1 MMNRAETL
9 DATESILKRAGFQ
22 ICERCVA
29 RPSCFDLVARREKQL
44 ALMKVP
50 VNVGSIYAKCAS
62 ELQTI
67 SWCFSAAPLFIGEK
81 SRDKPLE
88 GDTVYSRY
96 NIYTFNLRTLEDIVC
111 RKTYPLVEAGP
122 GGYYVKLDGG
132 TVRKNRQKLGLS
144 VGKLAE
150 MVGISRR
157 TLYGY
162 EKSMAKASVS
172 VAYKLEWI
180 LGVPLVQPIDV
191 FQRGLQGTGF
201 LAAAKRMII
210 RNRFLK
216 DVLGK
221 LSRFDISVT
230 PTERAPFDFI
240 VQFPDEQLNI
250 VGGVTDGKE
259 QDIDQRTK
267 EIISVSKLVEAQP
280 VFITD
285 GQQAPNN
292 DIPLIRYR
300 ELMGIKYPKEFI
312 ALL

>member
-1 MMNRAETL
+1 MMKRAETL
-9 DATESILKRAGFQ
+9 DAIESILKEAGFQ
-22 ICERCVA
+22 ISDRCVA
-29 RPSCFDLVARREKQL
+29 RPGCFDLVARREKQL
-44 ALMKVP
+44 AFMGVP
-50 VNVGSIYAKCAS
+50 FNVGSICAKTAS

-67 SWCFSAAPLFIGEK
+67 SRCFSAALLFIGEK

-88 GDTVYSRY
+88 DDTVYSRY
-96 NIYTFNLRTLEDIVC
+96 NIYTLNLRTLENIVC
-111 RKTYPLVEAGP
+111 RKMYPLVEAGP

-132 TVRKNRQKLGLS
+132 AIRENRQKLGLS

-162 EKSMAKASVS
+162 EKGMAKASVS

-191 FQRGLQGTGF
+191 FKEAFQCGGF
-201 LAAAKRMII
+201 LAATKRMIVK
-210 RNRFLK
+210 NRFLK
-216 DVLGK
+216 AVLRK
-221 LSRFDISVT
+221 LSHFGISVT
-230 PTERAPFDFI
+230 ATERAPFDFI
-240 VQFPDEQLNI
+240 VQFPEEQLNI
-250 VGGVTDGKE
+250 IGGVTDGKE
-259 QDIDQRTK
+259 QDVDQRTK
-267 EIISVSKLVEAQP
+267 EIVSIGEIVKARP

-292 DIPLIRYR
+292 DIPLIRYK
-300 ELMGIKYPKEFI
+300 ELMGIRYPKELI

>member
-216 DVLGK
+216 AVLGK
-221 LSRFDISVT
+221 LSRFDVSVT

-300 ELMGIKYPKEFI
+300 ELMGIKYQKEFI

>member
-1 MMNRAETL
+1 MMKRAETL
-9 DATESILKRAGFQ
+9 EATESILKEAGFQ
-22 ICERCVA
+22 ISERCIA
-29 RPSCFDLVARREKQL
+29 RPGCFDLVARREKQL
-44 ALMKVP
+44 AFMGVP
-50 VNVGSIYAKCAS
+50 ANVGNICVKAAS

-67 SWCFSAAPLFIGEK
+67 SRCFSAALLFIGEK

-88 GDTVYSRY
+88 DDTVYSRY
-96 NIYTFNLRTLEDIVC
+96 NIYTFNLETLENIVC
-111 RKTYPLVEAGP
+111 RKMYPLVEAGP
-122 GGYYVKLDGG
+122 GGCYVKLDGG
-132 TVRKNRQKLGLS
+132 TIRKKRQKLGLS
-144 VGKLAE
+144 VGELAE

-191 FQRGLQGTGF
+191 FKKGFQHGGF
-201 LAAAKRMII
+201 LAATKRMIVK
-210 RNRFLK
+210 NRFLK
-216 DVLGK
+216 AVLKK
-221 LSRFDISVT
+221 LSHFSISVT

-240 VQFPDEQLNI
+240 VQFPEEQLNI
-250 VGGVTDGKE
+250 IGGITDGKE
-259 QDIDQRTK
+259 QDVDQRTK
-267 EIISVSKLVEAQP
+267 EIVSIGEIVKARP

-292 DIPLIRYR
+292 DILLIRYK
-300 ELMGIKYPKEFI
+300 ELMGIRYPKELI

>member
-1 MMNRAETL
+1 MTKRAEAL

-22 ICERCVA
+22 VSERCVA
-29 RPSCFDLVARREKQL
+29 RPSCFDLVVRREKQL

-50 VNVGSIYAKCAS
+50 INVGSVYIRAAS

-67 SWCFSAAPLFIGEK
+67 SKCFSAAPLFIGEN

-88 GDTVYSRY
+88 DDTVYSRY
-96 NIYTFNLRTLEDIVC
+96 DIYTINLKTLEDIVC
-111 RKTYPLVEAGP
+111 RKMYPLVEAGP
-122 GGYYVKLDGG
+122 GGYYVKLNGG
-132 TVRKNRQKLGLS
+132 TIRKSRQKLGMS

-162 EKSMAKASVS
+162 EKGMAKASVS

-191 FQRGLQGTGF
+191 FKSGFQDAGF
-201 LAAAKRMII
+201 LAAARRMIV

-216 DVLGK
+216 AVLRK
-221 LSRFDISVT
+221 LSHFGMSVT
-230 PTERAPFDFI
+230 PTERAPFDFV
-240 VQFPDEQLNI
+240 VQFPEEQLNI
-250 VGGVTDGKE
+250 IGGVTDRKE
-259 QDIDQRTK
+259 QDVDQRTK
-267 EIISVSKLVEAQP
+267 EIISVSEIVEAQP
-280 VFITD
+280 LFITD

-292 DIPLIRYR
+292 KIPLIRYG
-300 ELMGIKYPKEFI
+300 ELMGIKYLRELI
-312 ALL
+312 DLL

>member
-1 MMNRAETL
+1 MMKRAEAL

-22 ICERCVA
+22 VSERCVA

-50 VNVGSIYAKCAS
+50 INVGSVYTRAAS

-67 SWCFSAAPLFIGEK
+67 SKCFSAAPLFIGEN

-88 GDTVYSRY
+88 DDTVYSRY
-96 NIYTFNLRTLEDIVC
+96 DIYTINLRTLEDIVC
-111 RKTYPLVEAGP
+111 RKMPPLVEAGP
-122 GGYYVKLDGG
+122 GGYYVKLNGS
-132 TVRKNRQKLGLS
+132 TIRKSRQKLGMS

-162 EKSMAKASVS
+162 EKGMAKASVS

-191 FQRGLQGTGF
+191 FQGEFQDAGF
-201 LAAAKRMII
+201 LSAARRMIV

-216 DVLGK
+216 AVLRK
-221 LSRFDISVT
+221 LSHFGMSVT
-230 PTERAPFDFI
+230 PTERAPFDFV
-240 VQFPDEQLNI
+240 VQFPEEQLSI
-250 VGGVTDGKE
+250 IGGVTDRKE
-259 QDIDQRTK
+259 QDVDQRTK
-267 EIISVSKLVEAQP
+267 EIISISEVVEAQP
-280 VFITD
+280 LFITD

-292 DIPLIRYR
+292 DIPLIRYG
-300 ELMGIKYPKEFI
+300 ELMGIKYLRELI
-312 ALL
+312 DLL

>member
-1 MMNRAETL
+1 MTKRAETL
-9 DATESILKRAGFQ
+9 EAIESILKESGFQ
-22 ICERCVA
+22 ISERCVA
-29 RPSCFDLVARREKQL
+29 RPGCFDLVARREKQL
-44 ALMKVP
+44 AFMGVP
-50 VNVGSIYAKCAS
+50 VNVGSICVKAAS

-67 SWCFSAAPLFIGEK
+67 SRCFSAALLFIGEK

-88 GDTVYSRY
+88 DDTVYSRY
-96 NIYTFNLRTLEDIVC
+96 NIYTLNLRTLKNIVC
-111 RKTYPLVEAGP
+111 RKMYPLVEAEP

-132 TVRKNRQKLGLS
+132 AIRENRQKLGLS

-162 EKSMAKASVS
+162 EKGMAKASVS

-191 FQRGLQGTGF
+191 FKKGFQDGGF
-201 LAAAKRMII
+201 LAATKRMIVK
-210 RNRFLK
+210 NRFLK
-216 DVLGK
+216 AVLRKFSLFG
-221 LSRFDISVT
+221 ISVT

-240 VQFPDEQLNI
+240 VQFPEEHLNI
-250 VGGVTDGKE
+250 IGGVTDGKE
-259 QDIDQRTK
+259 QDVDQRTK
-267 EIISVSKLVEAQP
+267 EIVSIGEIVKARP

-292 DIPLIRYR
+292 DITLIRYK
-300 ELMGIKYPKEFI
+300 ELVRIKYPKELI